1 MVKLLPILETIGFL
15 LQEDG
20 SYIGYGVSNENPE
33 KEIKFEFKDHYLI
46 CLEGD
51 RTLFSLIYANL
62 SVGTFLVL
70 CQEYGIVNYDF
81 ISQKLKQIPQI
92 LEI

>member
-1 MVKLLPILETIGFL
+1 MIKLLPIIETIGFL

-20 SYIGYGVSNENPE
+20 SYIGYGVSNEKLE
-33 KEIKFEFKDHYLI
+33 QEIKFIFRDHYLLCI
-46 CLEGD
+46 EGD

-81 ISQKLKQIPQI
+81 ISQKLKQIPQNF
-92 LEI
+92 EN

>member
-1 MVKLLPILETIGFL
+1 MVKLLPILESFGFL

-33 KEIKFEFKDHYLI
+33 EEIKFIFKDHYLLCI
-46 CLEGD
+46 EGN
-51 RTLFSLIYANL
+51 RTLFSIIYANL

-70 CQEYGIVNYDF
+70 CQEYGIINYDF
-81 ISQKLKQIPQI
+81 ISQKLNQLPQE
-92 LEI
+92 L

>member
-1 MVKLLPILETIGFL
+1 MVKLLPILESIGFL

-20 SYIGYGVSNENPE
+20 SYIGYGIFNQNPE
-33 KEIKFEFKDHYLI
+33 QEIKFIFKNQYLLCI
-46 CLEGD
+46 EGN
-51 RTLFSLIYANL
+51 RTLFSIMYSNL
-62 SVGTFLVL
+62 SQGTFLVL
-70 CQEYGIVNYDF
+70 CQEYGIVNYNF